1 MGYDKIP
8 RQKLPISKK
17 TKKWGEECVE
27 AFIDLSDA
35 GSGYSKRR
43 DELKILYD
51 YYNGVIDEAD
61 YRYVLKPYGKSRKNF
76 PSEMR
81 NYPIIKPIIDL
92 LLGEK
97 SKRPLNYTVTVQN
110 SDTISKKEEAKKE
123 VIFKNLQMRF
133 MQAAQLEGMQM
144 GLSPEQIA
152 QENPMPQHIAEMFED
167 SYVDQRAILGQKAL
181 NYVMQEQEVYDKIQ
195 KAWFHYLVSG
205 EVYTHRGVRNGEPF
219 YEVLNPV
226 DVDYD
231 LDPDLEFVEDGDWA
245 LTRKYAHASSVIDL
259 YYDSLSEQQILE
271 LEEPRHMETDVS
283 FLYAQS
289 SNKDVNAHRNRLLE
303 VVNVYWKSR
312 KRIGFV
318 TYLDPMTGS
327 IEEKEVA
334 DGFRMPKELKDIG
347 AVLEWKWVNEV
358 WEGTRIDGRIY
369 ININPIP
376 NQRLSIDNPSKCK
389 LPINGRR
396 YSDIN
401 ASNISLVKLGI
412 PYQLNYNIYK
422 YRLELSIAKSK
433 DIIAQFDI
441 NMIPKKWDMDKFM
454 YYVEGTGIAW
464 VDYNKEGIQLNPQHQ
479 SVMDMSIK
487 TIQQYI
493 TLLESIL
500 VEWEKISGVSRQRQG
515 EIGAYEGK
523 ASSQQAILQS
533 SHITE
538 DLFRKFERMEQ
549 RDFQAL
555 LDYSKEAWLT
565 GKKSMYVMPDG
576 TTDFLD
582 IDSMT
587 HMETNYGIFVSD
599 AGKDAEKLQNI
610 KGLTQAMMQ
619 NGAKPGDIAE
629 MLDSDS
635 FSQIKSN
642 LKKADRMAAQ
652 LEQAQQQ
659 AQQEAQQQQ
668 VQMKQMELEAENI
681 ENEKDRQKD
690 IEIALI
696 NAESK
701 QQAATGTES
710 LQLEKMM
717 REFEIKEKEL
727 ELKELELME
736 KSRGDQSKE
745 EIEREKNQI
754 TRELNEMKRASDIEN
769 NEAKRE
775 SEYIKRDTANRDIQA
790 KKDIADKQVEAKEN
804 DANKSD

>member
-8 RQKLPISKK
+8 RQKLPLRQK
-17 TKKWGEECVE
+17 TKDWREKCVE
-27 AFIDLSDA
+27 AFIDLSNA
-35 GSGYSKRR
+35 GIGHANRK
-43 DELKILYD
+43 DDIKILYD

-61 YRYVLKPYGKSRKNF
+61 YNYVLKPYGKSRKNF

-110 SDTISKKEEAKKE
+110 SDSVSIKEQAK
-123 VIFKNLQMRF
+123 VDAIYKNLQLHF
-133 MQAAQLEGMQM
+133 LQSVQNQ
-144 GLSPEQIA
+144 GLDVGADPEQEI
-152 QENPMPQHIAEMFED
+152 ELPKHIAEMFEM
-167 SYVDQRAILGQKAL
+167 SYVDNRAVLGQQAL
-181 NYVMQEQEVYDKIQ
+181 NYIMQDQEVYDKIQ

-219 YEVLNPV
+219 YEVLNPI

-245 LTRKYAHASSVIDL
+245 LVRKYVHPSTAIDH
-259 YYDSLSEQQILE
+259 YYESLTEQQVME
-271 LEEPRHMETDVS
+271 LEEPRHHENDIG
-283 FLYAQS
+283 FLYA
-289 SNKDVNAHRNRLLE
+289 NNAGRDANAYRNRLIE

-312 KRIGFV
+312 KKIGFLS
-318 TYLDPMTGS
+318 YMDMDTGA
-327 IEEKEVA
+327 IEEVEV
-334 DGFRMPKELKDIG
+334 DESFRMPKELKDAG
-347 AVLEWKWVNEV
+347 AKLQWLWVNEV
-358 WEGTRIDGRIY
+358 WEGTRIDGRFY
-369 ININPIP
+369 INMNPIA
-376 NQRLSIDNPSKCK
+376 NQRISLDNPSTCK

-401 ASNISLVKLGI
+401 APNISLVRLGI

-422 YRLELSIAKSK
+422 YRLELAIARSK

-479 SVMDMSIK
+479 SVLDMSIK

-515 EIGAYEGK
+515 TIGAYEGK

-538 DLFRKFERMEQ
+538 DLFRKFERLEQ

-555 LDYSKEAWLT
+555 LDYSKEAWHT
-565 GKKSMYVMPDG
+565 GKKTMYVMPDG

-582 IDSMT
+582 INSLE
-587 HMETNYGIFVSD
+587 HMESNYGIYVSD
-599 AGKDAEKLQNI
+599 AGKDQEKLTNL
-610 KGLTQAMMQ
+610 KNLTQAMMQ
-619 NGAKPGDIAE
+619 NGAKPSVIAE

-635 FSQIKSN
+635 FTQIKKN
-642 LKKADRMAAQ
+642 LKSAEKAQ
-652 LEQAQQQ
+652 EELEA

-668 VQMKQMELEAENI
+668 AQQQLEAAQMEKESENLER
-681 ENEKDRQKD
+681 EKDRQKD

-701 QQAATGTES
+701 KDQEGYS
-710 LQLEKMM
+710 LNLEKMIKD
-717 REFEIKEKEL
+717 FEIKNRELDIKEQ
-727 ELKELELME
+727 ELME
-736 KSRGDQSKE
+736 KSRSSQSQE
-745 EIEREKNQI
+745 DINREANQV
-754 TRELNEMKRASDIEN
+754 
-769 NEAKRE
+769 KRE
-775 SEYIKRDTANRDIQA
+775 DNVLKADTARQNANKRD
-790 KKDIADKQVEAKEN
+790 
-804 DANKSD
+804 

>member
-8 RQKLPISKK
+8 RQKLSINKK
-17 TKKWGEECVE
+17 NKKWGEECVE
-27 AFIDLSDA
+27 AFIDLSN
-35 GSGYSKRR
+35 SGQTHSKQKN
-43 DELKILYD
+43 DLKILYD

-61 YRYVLKPYGKSRKNF
+61 YNYVLKPYGKARKNF

-110 SDTISKKEEAKKE
+110 SDALTLKEMEKSE
-123 VIFKNLQMRF
+123 T
-133 MQAAQLEGMQM
+133 
-144 GLSPEQIA
+144 IA
-152 QENPMPQHIAEMFED
+152 QNLRQSFLQQVQAQGVDVGANMEEIPTPKHIADMFES
-167 SYVDQRAILGQKAL
+167 SYVDNRAILGQKTL

-195 KAWFHYLVSG
+195 KAWFHYLVTG
-205 EVYTHRGVRNGEPF
+205 EAYTQRGVRNGEP
-219 YEVLNPV
+219 YYSVLNPL

-245 LTRKYAHASSVIDL
+245 LVRKYVHASTVIDA

-271 LEEPRHMETDVS
+271 LEEPKHSEGDIS
-283 FLYAQS
+283 FLYANS
-289 SNKDVNAHRNRLLE
+289 SNKDANSFRNRLIE

-312 KRIGFV
+312 KRIGFL
-318 TYLDPMTGS
+318 TYLDQETGS
-327 IEEKEVA
+327 IEEVEVD
-334 DGFRMPKELKDIG
+334 DGFRMPKELKEQG
-347 AVLEWKWVNEV
+347 AELEWKWVNEV

-369 ININPIP
+369 ININPIL

-396 YSDIN
+396 YSDTN
-401 ASNISLVKLGI
+401 SKNISLVKLGI

-422 YRLELSIAKSK
+422 YRLELAIARSK

-487 TIQQYI
+487 TISQYI
-493 TLLESIL
+493 TLLDSIL
-500 VEWEKISGVSRQRQG
+500 MEWEKISGVSRQRQG

-565 GKKSMYVMPDG
+565 GKKGMFVMPDG

-582 IDSMT
+582 VNSMQ

-599 AGKDAEKLQNI
+599 AGKDQEKLQNI

-635 FSQIKSN
+635 FTEIKRN
-642 LKKADRMAAQ
+642 LKLADKANAE

-659 AQQEAQQQQ
+659 AQQEQQQAQLQAQQQQ
-668 VQMKQMELEAENI
+668 LEADKI

-696 NAESK
+696 GAESK
-701 QQAATGTES
+701 DQTDANS
-710 LQLEKMM
+710 LNLEKMIQD
-717 REFEIKEKEL
+717 FELKKREL
-727 ELKELELME
+727 ELKEQELELKM
-736 KSRGDQSKE
+736 RGDMDSNQLK
-745 EIEREKNQI
+745 RE
-754 TRELNEMKRASDIEN
+754 DIESKK
-769 NEAKRE
+769 EIAKQ
-775 SEYIKRDTANRDIQA
+775 N
-790 KKDIADKQVEAKEN
+790 
-804 DANKSD
+804 ANKPR

>member
-8 RQKLPISKK
+8 RQKLSITKK
-17 TKKWGEECVE
+17 NKKWGEECVE

-35 GSGYSKRR
+35 GSGYSHRK
-43 DELKILYD
+43 DKLKILYD
-51 YYNGVIDEAD
+51 YYNGVIDESD
-61 YRYVLKPYGKSRKNF
+61 YRYVLKPYGKTRKNF

-110 SDTISKKEEAKKE
+110 ADSISIRESAKAE
-123 VIFKNLQMRF
+123 LIYKNLQQHF
-133 MQAAQLEGMQM
+133 MQAVQNQGQDM
-144 GLSPEQIA
+144 GADPEQEI
-152 QENPMPQHIAEMFED
+152 ELPQHIAQMFD
-167 SYVDQRAILGQKAL
+167 SSYVDNRAVLGQQSL
-181 NYVMQEQEVYDKIQ
+181 NYIIQEQEVYDKIQ
-195 KAWFHYLVSG
+195 KAWFHYLISG
-205 EVYTHRGVRNGEPF
+205 ECYTHRGVRNGEPF
-219 YEVLNPV
+219 YEVVNPL

-245 LTRKYAHASSVIDL
+245 LVRKYAHASTVIDN
-259 YYDSLSEQQILE
+259 YYESLTEQQVLE
-271 LEEPRHMETDVS
+271 LEEPRHSESDVS
-283 FLYAQS
+283 FLYANS
-289 SNKDVNAHRNRLLE
+289 SNKDANAFRNRLLE

-312 KRIGFV
+312 KRIGFL
-318 TYLDPMTGS
+318 TFMDPETNM
-327 IEEKEVA
+327 IEEIEVE
-334 DGFRMPKELKDIG
+334 DGFRMPRELKEQG
-347 AVLEWKWVNEV
+347 AKLDWKWVNEV
-358 WEGTRIDGRIY
+358 WEGTRVDGRFY
-369 ININPIP
+369 ININPISH
-376 NQRLSIDNPSKCK
+376 QRLSLDNPSKCK

-396 YSDIN
+396 YSDTN
-401 ASNISLVKLGI
+401 ASNISLVRLGI

-433 DIIAQFDI
+433 DMIAQFDI

-479 SVMDMSIK
+479 SVLDMSIK
-487 TIQQYI
+487 TIQQYV

-500 VEWEKISGVSRQRQG
+500 QEWEKISGVSRQRQG
-515 EIGAYEGK
+515 DIGAYEGK

-565 GKKSMYVMPDG
+565 GKKTMYVMPDG

-582 IDSMT
+582 LDSMQ

-599 AGKDAEKLQNI
+599 AGKDQEKLQNI

-619 NGAKPGDIAE
+619 NGTKPGALAD

-635 FSQIKSN
+635 FSQIKKN
-642 LKKADRMAAQ
+642 LKAADKAQAE

-659 AQQEAQQQQ
+659 AQQEMQQQQ
-668 VQMKQMELEAENI
+668 MEAAQLATEAENL
-681 ENEKDRQKD
+681 EKEKDRQKD

-696 NAESK
+696 SAESK
-701 QQAATGTES
+701 KDTEGHS
-710 LQLEKMM
+710 LNLEKMIRDFEVKQ
-717 REFEIKEKEL
+717 REL
-727 ELKELELME
+727 DLKE
-736 KSRGDQSKE
+736 
-745 EIEREKNQI
+745 
-754 TRELNEMKRASDIEN
+754 RELSEKMRTEDDKSEISRESNQV
-769 NEAKRE
+769 KRE
-775 SEYIKRDTANRDIQA
+775 DSKIKQ
-790 KKDIADKQVEAKEN
+790 DIAKSN
-804 DANKSD
+804 ANKRK

>member
-8 RQKLPISKK
+8 RQKLSINKK
-17 TKKWGEECVE
+17 NKKWGEECVE
-27 AFIDLSDA
+27 AFIDLSN
-35 GSGYSKRR
+35 SGQTHSKQKN
-43 DELKILYD
+43 DLKILYD

-61 YRYVLKPYGKSRKNF
+61 YNYVLKPYGKARKNF

-110 SDTISKKEEAKKE
+110 SDALTLKEMEKSE
-123 VIFKNLQMRF
+123 T
-133 MQAAQLEGMQM
+133 
-144 GLSPEQIA
+144 IA
-152 QENPMPQHIAEMFED
+152 QNLRQSFLQQVQAQGVDVGANMEEIPTPKHIADMFES
-167 SYVDQRAILGQKAL
+167 SYVDNRAILGQKTL

-195 KAWFHYLVSG
+195 KAWFHYLVTG
-205 EVYTHRGVRNGEPF
+205 EAYTQRGVRNGEP
-219 YEVLNPV
+219 YYSVLNPL

-245 LTRKYAHASSVIDL
+245 LVRKYVHASTVIDA

-271 LEEPRHMETDVS
+271 LEEPKHSEGDIS
-283 FLYAQS
+283 FLYANS
-289 SNKDVNAHRNRLLE
+289 SNKDANSFRNRLIE

-312 KRIGFV
+312 KRIGFL
-318 TYLDPMTGS
+318 TYLDQETGS
-327 IEEKEVA
+327 IEEVEVE
-334 DGFRMPKELKDIG
+334 DGFRMPKELKEQG
-347 AVLEWKWVNEV
+347 AELEWKWVNEV

-369 ININPIP
+369 ININPIL

-396 YSDIN
+396 YSDTN
-401 ASNISLVKLGI
+401 SKNISLVKLGI

-422 YRLELSIAKSK
+422 YRLELAIARSK

-487 TIQQYI
+487 TISQYI
-493 TLLESIL
+493 TLLDSIL
-500 VEWEKISGVSRQRQG
+500 MEWEKISGVSRQRQG

-565 GKKSMYVMPDG
+565 GKKGMFVMPDG

-582 IDSMT
+582 VNSMQ

-599 AGKDAEKLQNI
+599 AGKDQEKLQNI

-635 FSQIKSN
+635 FTEIKRN
-642 LKKADRMAAQ
+642 LKLADKANAE

-659 AQQEAQQQQ
+659 AQQEQQQAQLQAQQQQ
-668 VQMKQMELEAENI
+668 LEADKI

-696 NAESK
+696 GAESK
-701 QQAATGTES
+701 DQTDANS
-710 LQLEKMM
+710 LNLEKMIQD
-717 REFEIKEKEL
+717 FELKKREL
-727 ELKELELME
+727 ELKEQELELKM
-736 KSRGDQSKE
+736 RGDMDSNQLK
-745 EIEREKNQI
+745 RE
-754 TRELNEMKRASDIEN
+754 DIESKK
-769 NEAKRE
+769 EIAKQ
-775 SEYIKRDTANRDIQA
+775 N
-790 KKDIADKQVEAKEN
+790 
-804 DANKSD
+804 ANKPR

>member
-8 RQKLPISKK
+8 RQKLSI
-17 TKKWGEECVE
+17 TKKNKEWREKCVE
-27 AFIDLSDA
+27 AFIDLSS
-35 GSGYSKRR
+35 SGASHNKQK
-43 DELKILYD
+43 DDMKILYD

-61 YRYVLKPYGKSRKNF
+61 YKYVLKPYGKSRKNF

-110 SDTISKKEEAKKE
+110 SDSITIKEQQKQEAIAANLRQKFLQE
-123 VIFKNLQMRF
+123 V
-133 MQAAQLEGMQM
+133 QAM
-144 GLSPEQIA
+144 GVDIGANMDEIPT
-152 QENPMPQHIAEMFED
+152 PKHIADMFE
-167 SYVDQRAILGQKAL
+167 L
-181 NYVMQEQEVYDKIQ
+181 NYVDNRAVLGQQAMNYIFQEQEVYDKIQ
-195 KAWFHYLVSG
+195 KAWFHYLVTG
-205 EVYTHRGVRNGEPF
+205 ECYTHRGVRNNEPF
-219 YEVLNPV
+219 YEILNPL

-245 LTRKYAHASSVIDL
+245 LVRKYVHASTVIDA
-259 YYDSLSEQQILE
+259 YYESLSEQEILE
-271 LEEPRHMETDVS
+271 LEEPRHSETDIS
-283 FLYAQS
+283 FLYANS
-289 SNKDVNAHRNRLLE
+289 SGKDENAYRNRLIE

-312 KRIGFV
+312 KRLGFL
-318 TYLDPMTGS
+318 TYFDPETGDF
-327 IEEKEVA
+327 EEVEVE
-334 DGFRMPKELKDIG
+334 DGFRMPAELKEQG
-347 AVLEWKWVNEV
+347 AKLEFKWVNEV

-369 ININPIP
+369 VNINPIL
-376 NQRLSIDNPSKCK
+376 NQRLSLDNPSKCK

-396 YSDIN
+396 YSDTN
-401 ASNISLVKLGI
+401 SRNISLVKLGI

-422 YRLELSIAKSK
+422 YRLELAIARSK

-479 SVMDMSIK
+479 SVLDMSIK
-487 TIQQYI
+487 TINQYI

-565 GKKSMYVMPDG
+565 GKRGMFVLPDG

-582 IDSMT
+582 ISSLEY
-587 HMETNYGIFVSD
+587 MEANFGIFVSD
-599 AGKDAEKLQNI
+599 AGKDQEKLQNI

-635 FSQIKSN
+635 FTQIKKN
-642 LKKADRMAAQ
+642 LKLADKANAE
-652 LEQAQQQ
+652 LEQ
-659 AQQEAQQQQ
+659 AQQEAQQQMQ
-668 VQMKQMELEAENI
+668 QQQLEAQQMQLEI
-681 ENEKDRQKD
+681 DILENEKDRQKD

-696 NAESK
+696 AAESK
-701 QQAATGTES
+701 DQSGANA
-710 LQLEKMM
+710 LNLEKMVQD
-717 REFEIKEKEL
+717 F
-727 ELKELELME
+727 ELK
-736 KSRGDQSKE
+736 K
-745 EIEREKNQI
+745 
-754 TRELNEMKRASDIEN
+754 RELDLKEQALQLKMQGDMDSNAV
-769 NEAKRE
+769 KRE
-775 SEYIKRDTANRDIQA
+775 DIQTKKEIA
-790 KKDIADKQVEAKEN
+790 KQN
-804 DANKSD
+804 ANKSR

>member
-8 RQKLPISKK
+8 RQKLSASKK

-27 AFIDLSDA
+27 AFIDLSDS
-35 GSGYSKRR
+35 GSGYSHRK
-43 DELKILYD
+43 DNLKILYD

-61 YRYVLKPYGKSRKNF
+61 YNYVLKPYGKNRKNF

-110 SDTISKKEEAKKE
+110 ADSISIKENAKSE
-123 VIFKNLQMRF
+123 IIFKNLQQHF
-133 MQAAQLEGMQM
+133 IQAVQAQGQDM
-144 GLSPEQIA
+144 GANPEQEI
-152 QENPMPQHIAEMFED
+152 QLPEHISSMFED
-167 SYVDQRAILGQKAL
+167 SYVDNRAILGQQSL
-181 NYVMQEQEVYDKIQ
+181 NYIFQEQEVYDKIQ

-205 EVYTHRGVRNGEPF
+205 EIYTRRGVVNSEPF
-219 YEVLNPV
+219 YEVLNPL

-245 LTRKYAHASSVIDL
+245 LVRKYSHASTIIDT
-259 YYDSLSEQQILE
+259 YYESLSEQQVLE
-271 LEEPRHMETDVS
+271 LEEPRHSESDIS
-283 FLYAQS
+283 FLYAS
-289 SNKDVNAHRNRLLE
+289 SAGKDVNSFRNRLVE
-303 VVNVYWKSR
+303 VVSVYWKSR
-312 KRIGFV
+312 KRIGFL
-318 TYLDPMTGS
+318 TYLDPETGTM
-327 IEEKEVA
+327 EEQEVP
-334 DGFRMPKELKDIG
+334 DGFRLPKEMKEQG
-347 AVLEWKWVNEV
+347 AQLDWNWVNEV
-358 WEGTRIDGRIY
+358 WEGTRIDGRFY
-369 ININPIP
+369 VNINPIAH
-376 NQRLSIDNPSKCK
+376 QRTSLDNPSRCK

-396 YSDIN
+396 YSDVN
-401 ASNISLVKLGI
+401 SKNISLVKLGI

-422 YRLELSIAKSK
+422 YRLELSIARSK

-454 YYVEGTGIAW
+454 YYVEGSGIAW

-487 TIQQYI
+487 TIQQYV

-523 ASSQQAILQS
+523 ATSQQAILQS

-538 DLFRKFERMEQ
+538 DLFRKFERMEA

-565 GKKSMYVMPDG
+565 GKKGMYVMPDG

-582 IDSMT
+582 IDSMQ

-599 AGKDAEKLQNI
+599 AGKDQEKLQNI
-610 KGLTQAMMQ
+610 RGLTQSMMQ
-619 NGAKPGDIAE
+619 NGARPGDIAE

-635 FSQIKSN
+635 FSQIKKN
-642 LKKADRMAAQ
+642 LKKADRAQQQ
-652 LEQAQQQ
+652 LEQ

-668 VQMKQMELEAENI
+668 QQQQLEAEQI
-681 ENEKDRQKD
+681 KFEAEALEKEKDRQKD

-701 QQAATGTES
+701 KDTEGHS
-710 LQLEKMM
+710 LNLEKMIRDFEVKQ
-717 REFEIKEKEL
+717 RELDIKEKEL
-727 ELKELELME
+727 MAKI
-736 KSRGDQSKE
+736 RGDDS
-745 EIEREKNQI
+745 NYDI
-754 TRELNEMKRASDIEN
+754 TREANQI
-769 NEAKRE
+769 KRE
-775 SEYIKRDTANRDIQA
+775 ENKI
-790 KKDIADKQVEAKEN
+790 KKDIAKSKP
-804 DANKSD
+804 DANKRD

>member
-8 RQKLPISKK
+8 RQKLSITKK
-17 TKKWGEECVE
+17 NKKWGEECVE
-27 AFIDLSDA
+27 AFIDLSSS
-35 GSGYSKRR
+35 GSSHSKQK
-43 DELKILYD
+43 DDLKILYD

-61 YRYVLKPYGKSRKNF
+61 YNYVLKPYGKSRKNF

-110 SDTISKKEEAKKE
+110 SDAITMKEQQKSEA
-123 VIFKNLQMRF
+123 
-133 MQAAQLEGMQM
+133 
-144 GLSPEQIA
+144 IA
-152 QENPMPQHIAEMFED
+152 QNLRQKFLQEIQAQGVDMGANMDEIPTPKHIADMFEMNYID
-167 SYVDQRAILGQKAL
+167 NRAVLGQQAM
-181 NYVMQEQEVYDKIQ
+181 NYIFQEQEVYDKVQ
-195 KAWFHYLVSG
+195 KAWFHYLVTG
-205 EVYTHRGVRNGEPF
+205 EAYTHRGVRNSEPF
-219 YEVLNPV
+219 YEILNPL

-245 LTRKYAHASSVIDL
+245 LVRKYVHASTVIDA
-259 YYDSLSEQQILE
+259 YYDSLTEQQILE
-271 LEEPRHMETDVS
+271 LEEPRHSESDIS
-283 FLYAQS
+283 FLYANS
-289 SNKDVNAHRNRLLE
+289 ANKDTNAFRNRLVE

-312 KRIGFV
+312 KKIGFLS
-318 TYLDPMTGS
+318 YIDPETGEP
-327 IEEKEVA
+327 EEVEVQ
-334 DGFRMPKELKDIG
+334 DGFKMPPEIKEIG
-347 AVLEWKWVNEV
+347 GNLEFKWVNEV
-358 WEGTRIDGRIY
+358 WEGTRIDGRFY
-369 ININPIP
+369 VNINPIL
-376 NQRLSIDNPSKCK
+376 NQRMSLENPSKCK

-396 YSDIN
+396 YSDTN
-401 ASNISLVKLGI
+401 SKNISLVKLGI

-422 YRLELSIAKSK
+422 YRLELAIARSK

-487 TIQQYI
+487 TISQYI
-493 TLLESIL
+493 TLLDSIL

-555 LDYSKEAWLT
+555 LDYSKEAWIT
-565 GKKSMYVMPDG
+565 GKRGMFVLPDG

-582 IDSMT
+582 INSLQ
-587 HMETNYGIFVSD
+587 HMESNYGIFVSD
-599 AGKDAEKLQNI
+599 AGKDQEKLQNI

-635 FSQIKSN
+635 FTQIKKN
-642 LKKADRMAAQ
+642 LKIADKTNAE
-652 LEQAQQQ
+652 LEQ
-659 AQQEAQQQQ
+659 AQQEAQQQMQ
-668 VQMKQMELEAENI
+668 QQQLEAQQMQLESENL
-681 ENEKDRQKD
+681 EREKDRQKD

-696 NAESK
+696 GAESK
-701 QQAATGTES
+701 DQTASNS
-710 LQLEKMM
+710 LNLEKMIQ
-717 REFEIKEKEL
+717 EFEIKKQEL
-727 ELKELELME
+727 ALKEQELQFKMQ
-736 KSRGDQSKE
+736 GDMDS
-745 EIEREKNQI
+745 N
-754 TRELNEMKRASDIEN
+754 AV
-769 NEAKRE
+769 KRE
-775 SEYIKRDTANRDIQA
+775 DIKSKKEIANQ
-790 KKDIADKQVEAKEN
+790 N
-804 DANKSD
+804 ANKPR

>member
-8 RQKLPISKK
+8 RQKLSI
-17 TKKWGEECVE
+17 TKKNKKWREECVE
-27 AFIDLSDA
+27 AFIDLSNS
-35 GSGYSKRR
+35 GSSYSANKDNLRM
-43 DELKILYD
+43 LYD

-61 YRYVLKPYGKSRKNF
+61 YKYVLKPYGKSRKNF

-110 SDTISKKEEAKKE
+110 SDTISIKENAKSE
-123 VIFKNLQMRF
+123 LIFRNLQKHF
-133 MQAAQLEGMQM
+133 LQAMQQEGQEGGGDQQEEIQL
-144 GLSPEQIA
+144 
-152 QENPMPQHIAEMFED
+152 PQHIAELFEN
-167 SYVDQRAILGQKAL
+167 SYVDNRAILGQKAM
-181 NYVMQEQEVYDKIQ
+181 NFIMQDQEVYDKIQ
-195 KAWFHYLVSG
+195 KAWFHYLVTG

-219 YEVLNPV
+219 YEVLNPL

-245 LTRKYAHASSVIDL
+245 LVRKYVHASSVIDT

-271 LEEPRHMETDVS
+271 LEEPRHSESDIS
-283 FLYAQS
+283 FLYA
-289 SNKDVNAHRNRLLE
+289 NAANRDANAFRNRLIE
-303 VVNVYWKSR
+303 VINVYWKSR
-312 KRIGFV
+312 KRIGFL
-318 TYLDPMTGS
+318 TYIDIETGM
-327 IEEKEVA
+327 IEEIEVE
-334 DGFRMPKELKDIG
+334 DGFRLPREMKEQG
-347 AVLEWKWVNEV
+347 AKLEWKWINEV
-358 WEGTRIDGRIY
+358 WEGTRIDGRFY

-376 NQRLSIDNPSKCK
+376 HQRLSLDNPSKCK

-396 YSDIN
+396 YSDVN
-401 ASNISLVKLGI
+401 SNNISLVKLGI

-422 YRLELSIAKSK
+422 YRLELAIARSK

-479 SVMDMSIK
+479 SVLDMSIK

-515 EIGAYEGK
+515 EIGVYEGK

-555 LDYSKEAWLT
+555 LDYSKEAWFA
-565 GKKSMYVMPDG
+565 GKKTMYVMPDG

-582 IDSMT
+582 LDSMQ

-599 AGKDAEKLQNI
+599 AGKDQEKLQNI

-635 FSQIKSN
+635 FPQIKEN
-642 LKKADRMAAQ
+642 LKKADRAQQQ
-652 LEQAQQQ
+652 LEQ
-659 AQQEAQQQQ
+659 AQQEAQQQMQ
-668 VQMKQMELEAENI
+668 EQQLEAQQMAQEVENI
-681 ENEKDRQKD
+681 EKEKDRQKD

-696 NAESK
+696 SAESK
-701 QQAATGTES
+701 KDTEGHS
-710 LQLEKMM
+710 LNLEKMIRDFELRQ
-717 REFEIKEKEL
+717 REL
-727 ELKELELME
+727 DLKEQELAE
-736 KSRGDQSKE
+736 KIRGEQVDENISR
-745 EIEREKNQI
+745 EINQV
-754 TRELNEMKRASDIEN
+754 
-769 NEAKRE
+769 KRE
-775 SEYIKRDTANRDIQA
+775 DIKSKKEIASKNANKRD
-790 KKDIADKQVEAKEN
+790 
-804 DANKSD
+804 

>member
-8 RQKLPISKK
+8 RQKLSINKK
-17 TKKWGEECVE
+17 NKKWGEECVE
-27 AFIDLSDA
+27 AFIDLSN
-35 GSGYSKRR
+35 SGQTHSKQKN
-43 DELKILYD
+43 DLKILYD

-61 YRYVLKPYGKSRKNF
+61 YNYVLKPYGKARKNF

-110 SDTISKKEEAKKE
+110 SDALTLKEMEKSEA
-123 VIFKNLQMRF
+123 
-133 MQAAQLEGMQM
+133 
-144 GLSPEQIA
+144 IA
-152 QENPMPQHIAEMFED
+152 QNLRQSFLQQVQAQGVDIGANMEEIPTPKHIADMFES
-167 SYVDQRAILGQKAL
+167 SYVDNRAILGQKTL

-195 KAWFHYLVSG
+195 KAWFHYLVTG
-205 EVYTHRGVRNGEPF
+205 EAYTQRGVRNGEP
-219 YEVLNPV
+219 YYSVLNPL

-245 LTRKYAHASSVIDL
+245 LVRKYVHASTVIDA

-271 LEEPRHMETDVS
+271 LEEPKHSEGDIS
-283 FLYAQS
+283 FLYANS
-289 SNKDVNAHRNRLLE
+289 ANKDTNAFRNRLIE

-312 KRIGFV
+312 KRIGFL
-318 TYLDPMTGS
+318 TYLDQETGS
-327 IEEKEVA
+327 IEEVEVD
-334 DGFRMPKELKDIG
+334 DGFRMPKELKEQG
-347 AVLEWKWVNEV
+347 AELEWKWVNEV

-369 ININPIP
+369 ININPIL

-396 YSDIN
+396 YSDTN
-401 ASNISLVKLGI
+401 SKNISLVKLGI

-422 YRLELSIAKSK
+422 YRLELAIARSK

-487 TIQQYI
+487 TISQYI
-493 TLLESIL
+493 TLLDSIL
-500 VEWEKISGVSRQRQG
+500 MEWEKISGVSRQRQG

-565 GKKSMYVMPDG
+565 GKKGMFVMPDG

-582 IDSMT
+582 VNSMQ

-599 AGKDAEKLQNI
+599 AGKDQEKLQNI

-635 FSQIKSN
+635 FTEIKKN
-642 LKKADRMAAQ
+642 LKLADKANEE

-659 AQQEAQQQQ
+659 AQQEQQQAQLQAQQQQ
-668 VQMKQMELEAENI
+668 LEADMI
-681 ENEKDRQKD
+681 EREKDRQKD

-696 NAESK
+696 SAESK
-701 QQAATGTES
+701 DQTDANS
-710 LQLEKMM
+710 LNLEKMIQD
-717 REFEIKEKEL
+717 FELKKREL
-727 ELKELELME
+727 ELKEQELELKM
-736 KSRGDQSKE
+736 RGDMDSNALK
-745 EIEREKNQI
+745 RE
-754 TRELNEMKRASDIEN
+754 DIESKK
-769 NEAKRE
+769 EIAKQ
-775 SEYIKRDTANRDIQA
+775 N
-790 KKDIADKQVEAKEN
+790 
-804 DANKSD
+804 ANKPR

>member
-8 RQKLPISKK
+8 RQKLPLRQK
-17 TKKWGEECVE
+17 TKDWREKCVE
-27 AFIDLSDA
+27 AFIDLSN
-35 GSGYSKRR
+35 SGIGHSNRK
-43 DELKILYD
+43 DDIKILYD

-61 YRYVLKPYGKSRKNF
+61 YNYVLKPYGKSRKNF

-110 SDTISKKEEAKKE
+110 ADSVSIKEQAKTDA
-123 VIFKNLQMRF
+123 IYKNLQLHF
-133 MQAAQLEGMQM
+133 LQSVQNQ
-144 GLSPEQIA
+144 GLDVGADPEQEI
-152 QENPMPQHIAEMFED
+152 ELPKHIADMFEM
-167 SYVDQRAILGQKAL
+167 SYVDNRAVLGQQAL
-181 NYVMQEQEVYDKIQ
+181 SYIMQDQEVYDKIQ
-195 KAWFHYLVSG
+195 KAWFHYLVAG

-219 YEVLNPV
+219 YEVLNPI

-245 LTRKYAHASSVIDL
+245 LVRKYVHPSTVIDH
-259 YYDSLSEQQILE
+259 YYDSLTEQQVME
-271 LEEPRHMETDVS
+271 LEEPRHHENDIG
-283 FLYAQS
+283 FLYANNS
-289 SNKDVNAHRNRLLE
+289 GKDANAYRNRLVE
-303 VVNVYWKSR
+303 VTNVYWKSR
-312 KRIGFV
+312 KKIGFLS
-318 TYLDPMTGS
+318 YMDMDTGA
-327 IEEKEVA
+327 IEEVEV
-334 DGFRMPKELKDIG
+334 DESFRMPRELRDSG
-347 AVLEWKWVNEV
+347 AKLQWLWVNEV
-358 WEGTRIDGRIY
+358 WEGTRIDGRFY
-369 ININPIP
+369 VNMNPIA
-376 NQRLSIDNPSKCK
+376 NQRISLDNPSTCK

-396 YSDIN
+396 YSDVN
-401 ASNISLVKLGI
+401 SANISLVKLGI

-422 YRLELSIAKSK
+422 YRLELAIARSK

-479 SVMDMSIK
+479 SVLDMSIK

-538 DLFRKFERMEQ
+538 DLFRKFERLEQ

-555 LDYSKEAWLT
+555 LDYSKEAWHT
-565 GKKSMYVMPDG
+565 GKKTMYVMPDG

-582 IDSMT
+582 INSLE
-587 HMETNYGIFVSD
+587 HMESNYGIYVSD
-599 AGKDAEKLQNI
+599 AGKDQEKLTNL
-610 KGLTQAMMQ
+610 KSLTQAMMQ
-619 NGAKPGDIAE
+619 NGAKPSVIAE

-635 FSQIKSN
+635 FTQIKKN
-642 LKKADRMAAQ
+642 LKSAEKAQ
-652 LEQAQQQ
+652 EELEAAQQQ
-659 AQQEAQQQQ
+659 AQQEQAQQQMEAA
-668 VQMKQMELEAENI
+668 QMQQEAEGL
-681 ENEKDRQKD
+681 EREKDRQKD

-701 QQAATGTES
+701 KDQEGYS
-710 LQLEKMM
+710 LNLEKMIKD
-717 REFEIKEKEL
+717 FEIKNRQLDIKEQ
-727 ELKELELME
+727 ELME
-736 KSRGDQSKE
+736 RSRSSQSQE
-745 EIEREKNQI
+745 DINREANQV
-754 TRELNEMKRASDIEN
+754 
-769 NEAKRE
+769 KRE
-775 SEYIKRDTANRDIQA
+775 DSVLKADTARQNANKRD
-790 KKDIADKQVEAKEN
+790 
-804 DANKSD
+804 

>member
-8 RQKLPISKK
+8 RQKLSINKK
-17 TKKWGEECVE
+17 NKKWGEECVE
-27 AFIDLSDA
+27 AFIDLSN
-35 GSGYSKRR
+35 SGQTHSKQKN
-43 DELKILYD
+43 DLKILYD

-61 YRYVLKPYGKSRKNF
+61 YNYVLKPYGKARKNF

-110 SDTISKKEEAKKE
+110 SDALTLKEMEKSEA
-123 VIFKNLQMRF
+123 
-133 MQAAQLEGMQM
+133 
-144 GLSPEQIA
+144 IA
-152 QENPMPQHIAEMFED
+152 QNLRQSFLQQVQAQGLDIGANMEEIPTPKHIADMFES
-167 SYVDQRAILGQKAL
+167 SYVDNRAILGQKTL

-195 KAWFHYLVSG
+195 KAWFHYLVTG
-205 EVYTHRGVRNGEPF
+205 EAYTQRGVRNGEP
-219 YEVLNPV
+219 YYSILNPL

-245 LTRKYAHASSVIDL
+245 LVRKYVHASTVVDA
-259 YYDSLSEQQILE
+259 YYESLSEQQILE
-271 LEEPRHMETDVS
+271 LEEPRHSEGDVS
-283 FLYAQS
+283 FLYANS
-289 SNKDVNAHRNRLLE
+289 ANKDSNAFRNRLVE

-312 KRIGFV
+312 KRIGFL
-318 TYLDPMTGS
+318 TYFDQETGS
-327 IEEKEVA
+327 IEEIEVE
-334 DGFRMPKELKDIG
+334 DGFRMPAELKEQG
-347 AVLEWKWVNEV
+347 ATMEWKWVNEV

-369 ININPIP
+369 ININPIL

-396 YSDIN
+396 YSDTN
-401 ASNISLVKLGI
+401 SKNISLVKLGI

-422 YRLELSIAKSK
+422 YRLELAIARSK

-487 TIQQYI
+487 TISQYI
-493 TLLESIL
+493 TLLDSIL
-500 VEWEKISGVSRQRQG
+500 IEWEKISGVSRQRQG

-565 GKKSMYVMPDG
+565 GKKGMFVMPDG

-582 IDSMT
+582 VNSMD

-599 AGKDAEKLQNI
+599 AGKDQEKLQNI

-635 FSQIKSN
+635 FTEIKKN
-642 LKKADRMAAQ
+642 LKLADKANEE

-659 AQQEAQQQQ
+659 AQQEQQQAQLEAQQMQ
-668 VQMKQMELEAENI
+668 LEADNI
-681 ENEKDRQKD
+681 EREKDRQKD

-696 NAESK
+696 SAESK
-701 QQAATGTES
+701 DQTDVNS
-710 LQLEKMM
+710 LNLEKMIQD
-717 REFEIKEKEL
+717 FELKKREL
-727 ELKELELME
+727 ELKEQELELKM
-736 KSRGDQSKE
+736 RGDMDSNALK
-745 EIEREKNQI
+745 RE
-754 TRELNEMKRASDIEN
+754 DIESKK
-769 NEAKRE
+769 EIAKQ
-775 SEYIKRDTANRDIQA
+775 N
-790 KKDIADKQVEAKEN
+790 
-804 DANKSD
+804 ANKPR